1 MIARRKVCLT
11 ENDDVILFITE
22 GLLPSVEFDVLV
34 EAPAYCLLPKSHRLA
49 GQASVSMAEIAT
61 EPLVVLNRPVVA
73 AYHRRLFDKQ
83 SQEFFDRGLCQFYRN
98 GL

>member
-1 MIARRKVCLT
+1 MWCCICKNMTMIARRKVCLT

-61 EPLVVLNRPVVA
+61 EPLVVLNRPVAA
-73 AYHRRLFDKQ
+73 AYYRRLFDKQ
-83 SQEFFDRGLCQFYRN
+83 S
-98 GL
+98 